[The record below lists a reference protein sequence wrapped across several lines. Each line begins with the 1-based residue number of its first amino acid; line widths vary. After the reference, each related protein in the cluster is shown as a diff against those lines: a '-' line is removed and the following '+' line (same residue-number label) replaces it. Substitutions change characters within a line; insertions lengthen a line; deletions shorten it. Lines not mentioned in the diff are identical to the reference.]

1 MRPRHPLLLVINAP
15 VIAVMLCA
23 PAAAAS
29 KCADKAPAWTD
40 NTNFSAALRIDD
52 HVIVG
57 TDECGFLQVGRW
69 NGWQRTGDIRLAAQQ
84 RTGDEEQEVE
94 VDVEALAYDAPQ
106 KFVYAIGS
114 HSKTRKRSDR
124 PSDKY
129 EVNRARL
136 QTGAKPVALE
146 SHPERERLYRFA
158 FDPSKVEKGKE
169 PSIEVLSLTPILS
182 RLPVFASF
190 APLASKENGVDIEGL
205 AVAHPTGGSSP
216 ITATDAAW
224 LYVGFRGPVLRH
236 GFVPVLALQT
246 RDLDPLFAAWK
257 AHDAKRVDSVS
268 QTALANGQVLFVP
281 LDGRGIR
288 DLAFVGDGLL
298 VLAGPVGDGDTAH
311 RIYWWNGR
319 DCVPGKGNAAP
330 KGELR
335 WLADVAAPVGK
346 DGTRGKAEALVWK
359 SGQAREKYDL
369 TVLFDSLPNGAPT
382 EISVPRRPR
391 GETPATTLC
400 RADDQ

>member
-1 MRPRHPLLLVINAP
+1 MRLRHPMLLVMNAP
-15 VIAVMLCA
+15 VIALMLCA
-23 PAAAAS
+23 PAAAAA

-40 NTNFSAALRIDD
+40 NTNFSAALKIDD
-52 HVIVG
+52 YLIVG
-57 TDECGFLQVGRW
+57 SDECGFLQVGHW
-69 NGWQRTGDIRLAAQQ
+69 SSWQRTGDIRLEAPKG
-84 RTGDEEQEVE
+84 TGDKKKEVE
-94 VDVEALAYDAPQ
+94 VDIEALAYDGRQ

-114 HSKTRKRSDR
+114 HSKTRKGSDK

-129 EVNRARL
+129 ADNRARL
-136 QTGAKPVALE
+136 QMGDEPVAIE

-158 FDPSKVEKGKE
+158 FDPSKVDKWQES
-169 PSIEVLSLTPILS
+169 SIEVLSLTPILS

-205 AVAHPTGGSSP
+205 AIGQPMGGTSPTN
-216 ITATDAAW
+216 AADAAW

-236 GFVPVLALQT
+236 GFVPVLALRT
-246 RDLDPLFAAWK
+246 RDLDPLFAAWQ
-257 AHDAKRVDSVS
+257 AQNAKRVDSVS
-268 QTALANGQVLFVP
+268 QAALTNGQVLFVP

-288 DLAFVGDGLL
+288 DLAFVGDGFL

-330 KGELR
+330 NGELR

-346 DGTRGKAEALVWK
+346 DGTRGKAEALVWR

-382 EISVPRRPR
+382 EISVPKRPK
-391 GETPATTLC
+391 GETPATALC
-400 RADDQ
+400 RAGGQ